1 MKLYP
6 TQAPLYGDCVL
17 TVSLTEQRELEDD
30 AVFYLLFAGSTLKHL
45 ASTRKIDSAT
55 LETVTPG
62 HDCCEQVK
70 VLLFASKKG
79 LSAIVAQEDFKFIKD
94 EAYESA
100 QFLVSSVG
108 NQQALLF
115 AKFFLSKSRSS
126 PWDAAGLDKK
136 ITLAFRHLQL
146 PSGWN
151 VLGECPSRTDGP
163 GQETLMH
170 FAARL
175 GLCALSKFLLEQPG
189 GRTSLA
195 IANSEGATPVTLALE
210 RGFLE
215 LHHLLT
221 DVDPQRI
228 VLDIDDSHVEH
239 SGDFWVQHHHG
250 LNVYTL
256 TKKSQLGAHD
266 NMENSIKELSDYIQ
280 SHSPCPGT
288 NMKIQLEVSAEESD
302 ACHQGVTASA
312 NPVGSQASIGVL
324 QGENEGAKPCSKS
337 DNAVETVGGG
347 IVSSTQ
353 DVYPKEEEEETK
365 CIVKAENTSV
375 TNQHVPSYSAEVPAA
390 ENLLSGGN
398 TNEETGMTS
407 TGTDLDPKAL
417 CKSGIVGEEM
427 KAEPERDSSNL
438 ASHTVTD
445 QDVNVNMGQSVSS
458 YCTGA
463 SGATDTVCQSGS
475 SEQEAVSVCKD
486 GQSSNVSGDLLSQG
500 EPLTCLASET
510 GPLHDAQG
518 INVLDCSQTC
528 DPKKEKSKAALQ
540 SRTLDQFA
548 HSLVLSVVDGVLAM
562 RTDHPKDGALDL
574 NSGKD
579 VETIAEKL
587 TASIISAS
595 LVELEV
601 TSSAKAMVTHTDNMP
616 STLSEEVL
624 SGSVV
629 KDFIA
634 RDGAH
639 TQEDTEVP
647 VAKLHSK
654 IGENTAPEILLSCSE
669 PSLSQESL
677 ALSNKSVSVKE
688 QNIQSVE
695 SSSDL
700 QNVLEVANA
709 ATSVPKEI
717 EEQLNVVRTEKQET
731 PPPAAPTTLLQEDEV
746 LPCAKSE
753 LHKDSDT
760 PSLFNNYEC
769 LNNQEVLTVDSVLI
783 DVSSEMQE
791 AAVTAASEPSTDHGQ
806 LTCEHDQGDGDLCTK
821 LCEKGTERVE
831 EDTGILLLLDQSA
844 DYKLTSEDRNA
855 GEKEAKEVVK
865 EAGVEYEG
873 GEDDSVLVESPRAS
887 LHPIAE
893 ETLLNGE
900 FTSDTTSTDRDD
912 AASSDVSDSKK
923 SVGAEEEKTDVY
935 SQATDCLSDEEAVA
949 EETSLICS
957 NGDICMAEG
966 RPVQEVLV
974 NEVVQ
979 SFNIQSFQDEENYG
993 KGLCASPHIFKE
1005 DDSGLD
1011 LSVNLED
1018 TLCLSISDTEIV
1030 SAECLDSKDDD
1041 EVDFGKLQLS
1051 PRTKV
1056 IKENCCSLTPC
1067 PHPVVLASKPA
1078 NDTKECRQFLE
1089 DSLNAE
1095 HSSPLTLKRDQASDS
1110 DLSYMPPEVLDEM
1123 IFTKLEDEQSIN
1135 TASSGSEDTLSLDR
1149 NSSHGSDISLP
1160 HALTER
1166 KHIDLQ
1172 GSTMAGS
1179 GKIMVPEKTGMTE
1192 TAGEEKDN
1200 ITGVSPHTVQSRSTV
1215 RSLSPSRRHSWEPGK
1230 NKGNNAE
1237 IGQRSCSL
1245 EGLSGIERKPRAAQ
1259 KSSSGKNR
1267 LSGSPFRGEDHG
1279 SLTSLTEEERLP
1291 DNGTDGISKHGS
1303 SGNADGSGS
1312 EDNSLERN
1320 SSHGSD
1326 VSFSH
1331 TLSERKDSNPLNS
1344 SVGDRENEKMGISE
1358 NEGEEM
1364 DSITE
1369 VSPHALRSRSTIR
1382 SLSPFRR
1389 HSWEPGKHKNNNAEI
1404 NRRSSLRV
1412 LGDVIKKPATH
1423 RRSMSWCPSDA
1434 QFTSIGGDFNYRSYS
1449 LEGLAENNPPAAN
1462 DSFVTRKLTGALY
1475 KGEDHGSLTSLTE
1488 EEQESDQ
1495 RIGRT
1500 SHHVANERSE
1510 DHDLVYS
1517 GSLGTSRL
1525 SKSMSLSAIANP
1537 LIEVQGRIQPKR
1549 RISFSFS
1556 ISPLIPKSKHV
1567 FSIGTSSSDD
1577 ESDSSRPINIGSS
1590 SLTHSIS
1597 EECNNQLPPSPSQKD
1612 LEGKGVTKVS
1622 RTFSYIRNKM
1632 SSGKKTKEKD
1642 KDKAKDK
1649 EKEPSEKSKEKH
1661 KSNGHIFVT
1670 GTTMDTL
1677 TCKSCDKPFT
1687 KKSCYVCQECGLAV
1701 HRGCRDT
1708 IDPCPKIKEEKVVQP
1723 QGTVPQAVVMR
1734 NKGSQPKE
1742 RPRSAIV
1749 VVDEKSLLTL
1759 GFNARRPQTAL
1770 AISKSISTQN
1780 LSGLGRDDNLL
1791 SSLRAL
1797 SQSTDSLHKTSKVNE
1812 SMESLSDEGTDL
1824 YEGQLLGEF
1833 EMDSKQLEKASWSEA
1848 VDSMFLMQQMKEV
1861 VKRQDVIYELMQ
1873 TEMHHILR
1881 LKIMSDIYCQGMS
1894 SELQYEQQVIEKI
1907 FPCMEDLL
1915 NIHTQFFQRM
1925 LERKRE
1931 SMADK
1936 SEKNFVIRRIGDICS
1951 NQFSGENAERMIKTY
1966 GKFCG
1971 HHKEALDYFKDLLS
1985 KDKRFQAF
1993 VKKKSSSPLVRRMGI
2008 PECLLLVTQRITKYP
2023 IILERILHYTDENE
2037 MEHQSV
2043 TYALGLLKEVVN
2055 GVNNKVKNYE
2065 MKKRLHEI
2073 YSKTDSKSIQ
2083 RMKSGQMFAKEDLKR
2098 RKFVRDGPVFLRSN
2112 QTSRSKEALAV
2123 LLSDVLVFLQEKD
2136 QKYVFASLEQ
2146 KSTVISLKNLIVR
2159 EVAHDE
2165 KGLFLISMVGKNPEL
2180 VEVLAST
2187 KEERNSWIGTIKET
2201 MQTMEKDEDEG
2212 VQSESEE
2219 EKRNCDAKAKEL
2231 KEQLQQKDDQIIAL
2245 LEEKEKIF
2253 QSLVDFSSH
2262 EKNFAMSG
2270 RILFRANTEE
2280 APRGESLIKSAIK
2293 EVETLQVLLNQNLW
2307 SSIVQ
2312 QAPCPAD
2319 LEAGLG
2325 SVSLP
2330 RRAETF
2336 GGFDSHQLNASKS
2349 GERDEGED
2357 AQDLRRTESDSVL
2370 KKGVSPSV
2378 MLKRNGEHVLQTV
2391 TNLHKLLGNLQAV
2404 VLQQDTF
2411 IEQQKLRLSEKK
2423 PLTRTTSKP
2432 KSLTEQEKVEQLLQD
2447 IVNLEKQQTDQQV
2460 PLQQEKLTRGPPLP
2474 DNTDS
2479 LKRYNSIAPKQ
2490 EPLDSKPSAVPKKDT
2505 LSRTESKQKG
2515 KSHFSLLGSQANKPV
2530 EGPAT
2535 NRLFNLSKTKEKK
2548 EKKKK
2553 SKGNHCT
2560 DTVHIEGVS
2569 QEEEI
2574 FC

>member
-1 MKLYP
+1 MKLNP

-45 ASTRKIDSAT
+45 ASARKVDSAT
-55 LETVTPG
+55 LETITPG

-70 VLLFASKKG
+70 VLLFVSKKG
-79 LSAIVAQEDFKFIKD
+79 LSAIVAQEDFEFIKD
-94 EAYESA
+94 EAYQSA
-100 QFLVSSVG
+100 QFLASSVG

-115 AKFFLSKSRSS
+115 AKFFLSRSRSS
-126 PWDAAGLDKK
+126 PRDAAVLDKK

-151 VLGECPSRTDGP
+151 VLGESPSRTDGP

-210 RGFLE
+210 RRFLE

-221 DVDPQRI
+221 DVDPQNI
-228 VLDIDDSHVEH
+228 VLDTDDSHVEH
-239 SGDFWVQHHHG
+239 SGDFWVQHHYG

-256 TKKSQLGAHD
+256 TKKSLVESHET
-266 NMENSIKELSDYIQ
+266 MENCIEELRGYIE
-280 SHSPCPGT
+280 SHTQCPVT
-288 NMKIQLEVSAEESD
+288 NMKTQPDASAEASD
-302 ACHQGVTASA
+302 VCHQDVLLSAGNTEDSLAST
-312 NPVGSQASIGVL
+312 GVL
-324 QGENEGAKPCSKS
+324 QGEKEGAKPCGES
-337 DNAVETVGGG
+337 DNEVETVGGG
-347 IVSSTQ
+347 NASSTQ
-353 DVYPKEEEEETK
+353 DVDPKEEEEETE
-365 CIVKAENTSV
+365 CIVKAENSSV
-375 TNQHVPSYSAEVPAA
+375 TKPHVPSYSAEEQPA
-390 ENLLSGGN
+390 ENLLSGEN
-398 TNEETGMTS
+398 TNEETGMTT
-407 TGTDLDPKAL
+407 TGTVLDLRAL
-417 CKSGIVGEEM
+417 CKSGNVGEEM
-427 KAEPERDSSNL
+427 KAEPGRDTPQIVS
-438 ASHTVTD
+438 D
-445 QDVNVNMGQSVSS
+445 VNMGQSVSG
-458 YCTGA
+458 YCTGT
-463 SGATDTVCQSGS
+463 SGTTDTVCQSGS
-475 SEQEAVSVCKD
+475 SEQEAVSIEALPGPVWTD
-486 GQSSNVSGDLLSQG
+486 NQSSNVSGDSLDQA
-500 EPLTCLASET
+500 EPSMCLASE
-510 GPLHDAQG
+510 
-518 INVLDCSQTC
+518 VLNASDCSKTSDSENERRASQN
-528 DPKKEKSKAALQ
+528 
-540 SRTLDQFA
+540 RTLDQFA

-562 RTDHPKDGALDL
+562 GSDPPKDGTIGLT
-574 NSGKD
+574 NGKD

-595 LVELEV
+595 LEELEV
-601 TSSAKAMVTHTDNMP
+601 TASEKSMVTNTDNTDN
-616 STLSEEVL
+616 TLTEEVL
-624 SGSVV
+624 SGTMV
-629 KDFIA
+629 KDFMS
-634 RDGAH
+634 RDCAQTH
-639 TQEDTEVP
+639 SDTEVP
-647 VAKLHSK
+647 VAKLHSM
-654 IGENTAPEILLSCSE
+654 IAEGASPEIGNSCPE
-669 PSLSQESL
+669 TLRPEESL
-677 ALSNKSVSVKE
+677 ALSNKNAMKIAENKSDSVTFVE
-688 QNIQSVE
+688 QTAPSIE
-695 SSSDL
+695 SISGLHD
-700 QNVLEVANA
+700 NLELMDA
-709 ATSVPKEI
+709 AITVPKEN
-717 EEQLNVVRTEKQET
+717 EEQQKVRTEKQET
-731 PPPAAPTTLLQEDEV
+731 LPPAAPITSLQADET
-746 LPCAKSE
+746 LPCAESE
-753 LHKDSDT
+753 LNKDSDT
-760 PSLFNNYEC
+760 PFNNYEC
-769 LNNQEVLTVDSVLI
+769 LQNQEVLTVDSVLI
-783 DVSSEMQE
+783 DVSIEMQE

-806 LTCEHDQGDGDLCTK
+806 LTCEHKGDGDAQCI
-821 LCEKGTERVE
+821 E
-831 EDTGILLLLDQSA
+831 EDAVILSFLDQSENSA
-844 DYKLTSEDRNA
+844 DLKDYRLPSEDGNA
-855 GEKEAKEVVK
+855 GEKEKAEKVLKESGA
-865 EAGVEYEG
+865 EEEG
-873 GEDDSVLVESPRAS
+873 GEDEPELVKSPRAS

-900 FTSDTTSTDRDD
+900 STSDTASTDSEDT
-912 AASSDVSDSKK
+912 ASSDVSDSEK
-923 SVGAEEEKTDVY
+923 SVSEEEEPTVDVF
-935 SQATDCLSDEEAVA
+935 SQAVDCLSDHEDAVA
-949 EETSLICS
+949 EDTSLICS
-957 NGDICMAEG
+957 NGDLCMATVK
-966 RPVQEVLV
+966 PVQEILV
-974 NEVVQ
+974 KEVTQ
-979 SFNIQSFQDEENYG
+979 SSNVQSFQDKENYV
-993 KGLCASPHIFKE
+993 KGLCASPHILKD

-1018 TLCLSISDTEIV
+1018 TLCPSISDTELV
-1030 SAECLDSKDDD
+1030 SECLDGKGDD
-1041 EVDFGKLQLS
+1041 EVDFAKLHLS

-1056 IKENCCSLTPC
+1056 INRENCCSLTPC
-1067 PHPVVLASKPA
+1067 PHPVVLASKTA

-1089 DSLNAE
+1089 DSLDAE
-1095 HSSPLTLKRDQASDS
+1095 HSSPHTLKRDRASDS
-1110 DLSYMPPEVLDEM
+1110 DLNYMPPEVLDEM
-1123 IFTKLEDEQSIN
+1123 IFTKLEDEQSMSN
-1135 TASSGSEDTLSLDR
+1135 AASSGSEDTSSLER

-1160 HALTER
+1160 RALTER
-1166 KHIDLQ
+1166 KYRDLDS
-1172 GSTMAGS
+1172 STLAASGNIMAS
-1179 GKIMVPEKTGMTE
+1179 GKTGTE
-1192 TAGEEKDN
+1192 GKEKDN
-1200 ITGVSPHTVQSRSTV
+1200 MPGVSPHTVQSRSTV

-1230 NKGNNAE
+1230 HKGNNAD
-1237 IGQRSCSL
+1237 ISHRSCSL
-1245 EGLSGIERKPRAAQ
+1245 EGLAGIESKTRE
-1259 KSSSGKNR
+1259 SSSAASR
-1267 LSGSPFRGEDHG
+1267 LCGSPFRGEDRG
-1279 SLTSLTEEERLP
+1279 SLTSLTEEERVP
-1291 DNGTDGISKHGS
+1291 DLGTDRVSKHKIDERS
-1303 SGNADGSGS
+1303 SGNVVSSGS
-1312 EDNSLERN
+1312 EDTSSLERN

-1326 VSFSH
+1326 VSLSR
-1331 TLSERKDSNPLNS
+1331 TLIERKDSNPLTAS
-1344 SVGDRENEKMGISE
+1344 GERENDKTGLSE

-1389 HSWEPGKHKNNNAEI
+1389 HSWEPGKHKSNNAEI

-1423 RRSMSWCPSDA
+1423 RRSMSWCPADA
-1434 QFTSIGGDFNYRSYS
+1434 QFTSIGGDFNNRSYS
-1449 LEGLAENNPPAAN
+1449 LEGLAEKNAPAAH
-1462 DSFVTRKLTGALY
+1462 DSTFVTKKQTGVLY
-1475 KGEDHGSLTSLTE
+1475 KREDHGSLTSLTE
-1488 EEQESDQ
+1488 EEQEPDQ

-1500 SHHVANERSE
+1500 SHHVVCEGTE
-1510 DHDLVYS
+1510 DHDLIYS
-1517 GSLGTSRL
+1517 GSLGSSRL
-1525 SKSMSLSAIANP
+1525 SKSVSLSAIANP
-1537 LIEVQGRIQPKR
+1537 LMEVQGRIQPKR

-1567 FSIGTSSSDD
+1567 FSIGTSSSED
-1577 ESDSSRPINIGSS
+1577 ESDSSRPLNIGSS
-1590 SLTHSIS
+1590 SLAHSIS
-1597 EECNNQLPPSPSQKD
+1597 EECNQLPPSPSQKD

-1622 RTFSYIRNKM
+1622 RTFSYIKNKM
-1632 SSGKKTKEKD
+1632 SSGKKTKE

-1661 KSNGHIFVT
+1661 KSNGHVFVSAAM
-1670 GTTMDTL
+1670 MDTL
-1677 TCKSCDKPFT
+1677 TCKSCDKHFT
-1687 KKSCYVCQECGLAV
+1687 KKPGYVCQECGLAV

-1708 IDPCPKIKEEKVVQP
+1708 LDSCPKIKEEKVVQP
-1723 QGTVPQAVVMR
+1723 QGTAPQTVVMR

-1749 VVDEKSLLTL
+1749 AVDEKSLMTL
-1759 GFNARRPQTAL
+1759 SFNARRPQTTL
-1770 AISKSISTQN
+1770 SISKSISTQN
-1780 LSGLGRDDNLL
+1780 ISGLGRDDNLL

-1833 EMDSKQLEKASWSEA
+1833 EVDSKQLEKASWSEA
-1848 VDSMFLMQQMKEV
+1848 VDSVFLMQQMKEV

-1881 LKIMSDIYCQGMS
+1881 LKIMSDIYCQGML
-1894 SELQYEQQVIEKI
+1894 SELQFEQQVIEKI

-1931 SMADK
+1931 SIADK
-1936 SEKNFVIRRIGDICS
+1936 SEKNFVIRRIGDICTH
-1951 NQFSGENAERMIKTY
+1951 QFSGENAERMIKTY

-2043 TYALGLLKEVVN
+2043 TYALSLVKEVVN

-2165 KGLFLISMVGKNPEL
+2165 KGLFLISMVGKDPEL

-2187 KEERNSWIGTIKET
+2187 KEERTSWIETIRET

-2219 EKRNCDAKAKEL
+2219 EKRNWDAKAKEL
-2231 KEQLQQKDDQIIAL
+2231 KEQLQQKDDQIIGL

-2253 QSLVDFSSH
+2253 QSLVDCSGH
-2262 EKNFAMSG
+2262 EKNFSMSG

-2319 LEAGLG
+2319 LEAGVG

-2349 GERDEGED
+2349 GEKDEGED

-2370 KKGVSPSV
+2370 KKGVSPTV
-2378 MLKRNGEHVLQTV
+2378 MLKRNGEHVIQTV
-2391 TNLHKLLGNLQAV
+2391 TNLHRLLSNLQAV

-2411 IEQQKLRLSEKK
+2411 IEQQKLRLTEK
-2423 PLTRTTSKP
+2423 PLTRTVSKP
-2432 KSLTEQEKVEQLLQD
+2432 KAFTEQDKVEQLLQD
-2447 IVNLEKQQTDQQV
+2447 IVNQEKQQTDQQV
-2460 PLQQEKLTRGPPLP
+2460 PLQQEKLTRAPPLC

-2479 LKRYNSIAPKQ
+2479 LKRYSIAPKQ
-2490 EPLDSKPSAVPKKDT
+2490 EPMDSKPSAVPKKDT

-2515 KSHFSLLGSQANKPV
+2515 KSHFSLLGSQTNKPA

-2535 NRLFNLSKTKEKK
+2535 NRLFNLSKTKDKK

-2553 SKGNHCT
+2553 SKGNHCP
-2560 DTVHIEGVS
+2560 DSVHIEGVS